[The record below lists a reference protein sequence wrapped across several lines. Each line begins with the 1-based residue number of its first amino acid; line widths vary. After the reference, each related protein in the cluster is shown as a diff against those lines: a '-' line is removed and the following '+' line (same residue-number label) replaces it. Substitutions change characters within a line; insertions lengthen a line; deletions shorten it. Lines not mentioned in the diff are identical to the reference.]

1 MTYALDSV
9 CPCCTAVRTL
19 HPLLGYG
26 LNSDIADSPTMDT
39 RMKIT
44 AMTMTMWTLT
54 FKF

>member
-9 CPCCTAVRTL
+9 CPCRTAEGTL
-19 HPLLGYG
+19 HPPLGYG
-26 LNSDIADSPTMDT
+26 LNSDIADSPMADT
-39 RMKIT
+39 RMKIS